1 MTAARSAPVARLL
14 ERLRRPVAALS
25 PEDLAA
31 VWRRYRIE
39 VVCGRPPDFDA
50 GPGLA
55 QRVRGAW
62 GEQLGR
68 TLVACA
74 PGGDTTPF
82 TLLELLFGSA
92 GRLRRGDE
100 RPKSYVIATELQGD
114 ALVVVVTLFGFTG
127 YWTAQAADALCRA
140 LQDGIKVA
148 QPAQARARPA
158 IRSARIER
166 FDAVTPPALGSSCFV
181 FLDTPLDMPGLRDP
195 ALVDLAPREAEARR
209 AQVFF
214 CGLANRVG
222 GVARWQDY
230 GLAIDW
236 PRYLAVAGR
245 VRLDGSALWQ
255 ERWQRWSRNQ
265 PGRPIEMAGER
276 PRLYLEGDLQ
286 PFAALLALGETCHVG
301 EDATLGLGRYTLA
314 PV

>member
-1 MTAARSAPVARLL
+1 MSAARPAPVARLL
-14 ERLRRPVAALS
+14 DRLRRPVAELP
-25 PEDLAA
+25 PEELAT
-31 VWRRYRIE
+31 VWRRCRIE
-39 VVCGRPPDFDA
+39 VVCERPREFDG
-50 GPGLA
+50 GPGLV

-82 TLLELLFGSA
+82 TLLDLLFASA

-100 RPKSYVIATELQGD
+100 RPKGYAIAAELHGD
-114 ALVVVVTLFGFTG
+114 ALTVKITLFGFTG

-140 LQDGIKVA
+140 LQDGVKVA
-148 QPAQARARPA
+148 QPGRARARPA
-158 IRSARIER
+158 IRKVRIDR
-166 FDAVTPPALGSSCFV
+166 FDAVELPSLGSSCFL
-181 FLDTPLDMPGLRDP
+181 FLDSPLNIPALRDP

-209 AQVFF
+209 AQALFRS
-214 CGLANRVG
+214 LAHRVG
-222 GVARWQDY
+222 GIARWQDY

-236 PRYLAVAGR
+236 PRYLAAAR
-245 VRLDGSALWQ
+245 LVRLDAAGVWE

-265 PGRPIEMAGER
+265 PGRAIGMIGER

-301 EDATLGLGRYTLA
+301 EDAALGLGRYELVPA
-314 PV
+314 